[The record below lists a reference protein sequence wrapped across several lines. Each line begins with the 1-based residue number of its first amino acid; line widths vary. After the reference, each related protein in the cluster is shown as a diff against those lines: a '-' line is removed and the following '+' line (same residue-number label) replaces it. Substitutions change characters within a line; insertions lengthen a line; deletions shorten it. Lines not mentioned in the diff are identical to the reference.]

1 MIRVKSNR
9 RSAPPRP
16 HLFLGGL
23 AIPSRVLLSACV
35 RVRQPE
41 VAGRAGRMGSTSRR
55 GIRDSEISEINQLG
69 LVAQEKISFRLCI
82 KKLAEKRK
90 GGP

>member
-23 AIPSRVLLSACV
+23 AILSRVLLSACV

-55 GIRDSEISEINQLG
+55 GIRDSEINQLG

-82 KKLAEKRK
+82 KKLAEERK

>member
-23 AIPSRVLLSACV
+23 AILSRVLLSAVCAGQAA
-35 RVRQPE
+35 RGGGAGGADGQHQPQ
-41 VAGRAGRMGSTSRR
+41 GHSH
-55 GIRDSEISEINQLG
+55 SEISEINQLG

-82 KKLAEKRK
+82 KKLAEERK

>member
-23 AIPSRVLLSACV
+23 AILSRVLLSACV

-55 GIRDSEISEINQLG
+55 GIRDSEINQLG

>member
-23 AIPSRVLLSACV
+23 AILSRVLLSACV

-55 GIRDSEISEINQLG
+55 GICDSEINQLG